1 MFIVSVDDKSINSQ
15 VILYDLNDYFK
26 TRNIDF
32 YFIEFNSGFKVIEYL
47 KNNFCDVLF
56 IDYEMP
62 DMNGID
68 TIKII
73 KEMNVETKIV
83 IVTPLYSKEAQN
95 NGLIAGADF
104 FISKPYCNQ
113 EIGDVMNKIEIA
125 IKDRQILDVAESEE
139 IEEFMDFDEFDDFD
153 NDFMDLDNDSQIE
166 DQKQLMEDFNESHKK
181 VSASDFLLEY
191 PYIDEYVEDL
201 NLIESRIYFYL
212 DELNGENLNSNLIDI
227 LDIFDMYAN
236 FFNSFSEFT
245 EISTALQLLRR
256 VLNNTPLG
264 ELTSKKKDFTARYLL
279 EILNDMVAWK
289 DHVFVEQDAVD
300 VFYINASLLNS
311 CIQLEA
317 LLKK

>member
-1 MFIVSVDDKSINSQ
+1 MFIVSVDDKAINNQ

-26 TRNIDF
+26 NRNIDF
-32 YFIEFNSGFKVIEYL
+32 NFVEFDSGSKVIEYL

-62 DMNGID
+62 EMSGVD

-73 KEMNVETKIV
+73 KEMNIKTKIV
-83 IVTPLYSKEAQN
+83 TVTPLYSKEAQN
-95 NGLIAGADF
+95 NGLLAGTDF

-113 EIGDVMNKIEIA
+113 EIGQVMGKIEIA
-125 IKDRQILDVAESEE
+125 IKDTKIVEVVEPEE
-139 IEEFMDFDEFDDFD
+139 IEEFMDFDDFD

-166 DQKQLMEDFNESHKK
+166 DQKQLMENFNESHKK
-181 VSASDFLLEY
+181 VPASDFLLEY

-201 NLIESRIYFYL
+201 NLIENRVYFYI
-212 DELNGENLNSNLIDI
+212 DGLNGDNLNSNLIDI

-236 FFNSFSEFT
+236 FFNNFNEFT

-256 VLNNTPLG
+256 ILNNTSLG
-264 ELTSKKKDFTARYLL
+264 ELSFKKKDFTARYLI

-289 DHVFVEQDAVD
+289 DHVFIEQDAVD

-317 LLKK
+317 LLRNGNN